1 MKRFL
6 ILLAALLL
14 TGCAAAP
21 ASEPFFCFTD
31 STGAQVSLPAMP
43 RKTAVLFSSHA
54 EVWRLAGGTVDI
66 TVGESVERG
75 FASENAVLVDGGA
88 GKTIDT
94 EKLLA
99 SKPDLVIG
107 SSDIPAQVEACTIAA
122 RAGIP
127 AALFRVDTFA
137 DYLQMLRICTQIT
150 GNSEAYEA
158 CGTAVRSQIE
168 AVLKAVEGLP
178 SKNILFIRAGSTDS
192 ATKAKRAPE
201 NFVCSMLQ
209 ELNTYNIADD
219 APVLLDGL
227 SLEHILVRDPDFIF
241 ISTMGNEEAAVAH
254 MTQLLS
260 QPGWRE
266 LTAVK
271 NGNYAFLPRALFHF
285 KPNARWAEAYWHLA
299 GLLNPEL
306 EERYVEQPQ

>member
-21 ASEPFFCFTD
+21 ASAPIFSFTD
-31 STGAQVSLPAMP
+31 STGARVSLPKMP
-43 RKTAVLFSSHA
+43 QKTAVLFSSHA
-54 EVWRLAGGTVDI
+54 EVWQLAGGTVDI

-94 EKLLA
+94 EALLA
-99 SKPDLVIG
+99 AKPDLVIG
-107 SSDIPAQVEACTIAA
+107 SSDIPAQVEACTMAA

-137 DYLQMLRICTQIT
+137 DYLEMLRICTQIT
-150 GNSEAYEA
+150 GNQEAYEA
-158 CGTAVRSQIE
+158 CGTAVRGEIE
-168 AVLKAVEGLP
+168 AALEAVEGLP
-178 SKNILFIRAGSTDS
+178 QRNILFIRAGSTDS

-260 QPGWRE
+260 QPGWQE

-271 NGNYAFLPRALFHF
+271 NGSFAFLPRELFHF
-285 KPNARWAEAYWHLA
+285 KPNARWAEAYWYLA

-306 EERYVEQPQ
+306 EARYVELPQ

>member
-107 SSDIPAQVEACTIAA
+107 SSDIPAQVEACAM
-122 RAGIP
+122 AGI
-127 AALFRVDTFA
+127 
-137 DYLQMLRICTQIT
+137 
-150 GNSEAYEA
+150 
-158 CGTAVRSQIE
+158 
-168 AVLKAVEGLP
+168 
-178 SKNILFIRAGSTDS
+178 
-192 ATKAKRAPE
+192 
-201 NFVCSMLQ
+201 
-209 ELNTYNIADD
+209 
-219 APVLLDGL
+219 
-227 SLEHILVRDPDFIF
+227 SLEPITRSGFAI
-241 ISTMGNEEAAVAH
+241 
-254 MTQLLS
+254 
-260 QPGWRE
+260 
-266 LTAVK
+266 
-271 NGNYAFLPRALFHF
+271 FLPRWRPA
-285 KPNARWAEAYWHLA
+285 PW
-299 GLLNPEL
+299 
-306 EERYVEQPQ
+306 QPGRASRRRCSG